1 MRKIKMTEMLIQNML
16 KNSIETNQSAIKAK
30 NDTRN
35 RLNEKISKLRNQKI
49 LIEKEMDVLK
59 DEFEDAT
66 DLITAIETVIK
77 IQKQNLP
84 ESGS

>member
-1 MRKIKMTEMLIQNML
+1 MTEMLIQNML
-16 KNSIETNQSAIKAK
+16 KNSIENNQSAIKTK

-35 RLNEKISKLRNQKI
+35 RLNEKIRKLRQQKK
-49 LIEKEMDVLK
+49 LIEKEIDILTE
-59 DEFEDAT
+59 EFEDAT
-66 DLITAIETVIK
+66 DVITAIETVVK

>member
-1 MRKIKMTEMLIQNML
+1 MTELLIQNML
-16 KNSIETNQSAIKAK
+16 KNSIETNQSAIKVK

-35 RLNEKISKLRNQKI
+35 RLNEKISKLRKQKI

-59 DEFEDAT
+59 DEFADAS
-66 DLITAIETVIK
+66 DCIHAIETVIK

>member
-1 MRKIKMTEMLIQNML
+1 MTEMLIQNML